1 MLVLDSGGVS
11 MLAERSTRA
20 AAMITVFKREGLWP
34 PVVPSIVL
42 VECLSGRPDRDA
54 RTNEFLKTRDVHTV
68 LGEKLARRAAHVR
81 GLARKGSA
89 VDAIVVAA
97 AEPGGTVCGGGVDDL
112 RSLAAHADDVL
123 IERG

>member
-1 MLVLDSGGVS
+1 LLVLDSGGVS

-20 AAMITVFKREGLWP
+20 AALIAVFKREGVWP

-54 RTNEFLKTRDVHTV
+54 RTNQFLKTCDVQAV
-68 LGEKLARRAAHVR
+68 LGEKLARRAAHLR

-89 VDAIVVAA
+89 VDAVVVAA
-97 AEPGGTVCGGGVDDL
+97 AEPGGTVCGGDVHDL
-112 RSLAAHADDVL
+112 RSLGAHADDVL
-123 IERG
+123 VEPC